1 VMRPLIWVLAAPRV
15 VRTRAELPHGPVL
28 VIANHVTGYD
38 AALILYALPGRL
50 RRKMAIAMSG
60 DILLDFRHAR
70 NQQSVFRNMLAP
82 AAYWLVTAF
91 FNVFPLPSRR
101 GFQRSFT
108 HAGEAMDRGYSVMI
122 FPEGTLS
129 PDGKLHQFR
138 PGTGLLMQQSQVP
151 VVPVALIGLGEM
163 RASKA
168 RWFRSGQ
175 LEVYVGEAVPFKE
188 GAEPAQLTEKL
199 EESVRRLRSE
209 E

>member
-1 VMRPLIWVLAAPRV
+1 
-15 VRTRAELPHGPVL
+15 VL

-50 RRKMAIAMSG
+50 RRRMAIAMSG
-60 DILLDFRHAR
+60 EILLDFRRAR
-70 NQQSVFRNMLAP
+70 NQQSVLRNMLAP

-101 GFQRSFT
+101 GFQRSFA

-151 VVPVALIGLGEM
+151 VIPVALIGLGEM
-163 RASKA
+163 RAGKT

-175 LEVYVGEAVPFKE
+175 LEVHVGEAVPFEE

-209 E
+209 V